1 MRKLKRAFCIALSI
15 LMVFATVD
23 LSALQVNAKES
34 DEISTETEISDGNSE
49 SEESSGQE
57 ENSESEETSRQEE
70 ISEEEVVSEQEETT
84 KAGETEGEVTPTYE
98 KIKVYG
104 TERTVDGVM
113 DLTNNVVTIPS
124 TQKTAGF
131 YEIRGLEP
139 GKAYTIDVIAT
150 NSQGWTTSFPD
161 ITKKGLRTIFGGTVV
176 TDAS

>member
-84 KAGETEGEVTPTYE
+84 RAGETEGDARILFFLNAQQHVQNGGGVGIGYIQSVAQETPFPALF
-98 KIKVYG
+98 
-104 TERTVDGVM
+104 R
-113 DLTNNVVTIPS
+113 
-124 TQKTAGF
+124 
-131 YEIRGLEP
+131 
-139 GKAYTIDVIAT
+139 VIAEY
-150 NSQGWTTSFPD
+150 PYCAR
-161 ITKKGLRTIFGGTVV
+161 I
-176 TDAS
+176 A